1 MAKTNGCCIASDDG
15 TTSFVCAVQAS
26 DGEICLFRT
35 YDSLRA
41 LDLDPTIWQACRATS
56 AATTFFDPIEIG
68 RYKQKFAD
76 GALGQ
81 NNPIHSVIDE
91 AKDHWEN
98 AAANVQCI
106 VSIGTGEP
114 HSLPVGNNAW
124 EMVET
129 LKKIATKSQDAA
141 ERFARDHPEFLSE
154 GKYYRFNV
162 VKGLESVGL
171 EEHKKSDAIA
181 SATNTYMQK
190 DAQINQVKSFCS
202 KINAREGRG
211 APIAVANG
219 EVTQPPPSSGQVRG
233 HTGPNVSPGAI
244 AYVEKFAEELSYMP
258 DREDATIEA
267 GWIALPVK
275 IFRSDQAHRFRLADK
290 APDLDG
296 QSSWYKILHQVA
308 RIQYQVNDG
317 FRSQAM
323 PAPKPYRF
331 TQPFRQDPRLYYI
344 PLSTAPWFSEAPN
357 TFMAHIPVS
366 EIWRLIASFKTD
378 DETETELHS
387 QPDGQIFLKNM
398 ALHITG
404 MEHDQPIFRIKFKPL
419 IKDFGNFCAPPLGLA
434 DAMCGRSHIPIQPG
448 LSGEILTNQSS
459 KVQLSAV
466 PLPFALVTVVIPKK
480 WRVITYRHAAW
491 LSKELETLRRIS
503 HSLWDHEDAIDLSEQ
518 EVPIKV
524 LLQELSSY
532 LEVIDL
538 KLTSAPL
545 SAAADETGTSIQKR
559 LQEFQSLMLPS
570 CRHHLLESTKA
581 FFASPEQKEEPIEVE
596 DVLRLLKRPQPEV
609 VDLRFGLVEKDVVEK
624 WWAYVGEPRARW
636 IALALMLNAM
646 ANLTDVEILPG
657 RYNVLLDSASGLCYL
672 A

>member
-1 MAKTNGCCIASDDG
+1 MAKIHGCCLASDDA

-35 YDSLRA
+35 YSSLRA

-76 GALGQ
+76 GALGH

-91 AKDHWEN
+91 ANDHWEN

-124 EMVET
+124 ELVET
-129 LKKIATKSQDAA
+129 LKKIATKSQDTA

-171 EEHKKSDAIA
+171 EEHKRADAIA

-190 DAQINQVKSFCS
+190 DAQADQVKSFCS
-202 KINAREGRG
+202 KINVGQGRG
-211 APIAVANG
+211 APTVVANG
-219 EVTQPPPSSGQVRG
+219 EITQPPTSSGQVRG
-233 HTGPNVSPGAI
+233 LTGPSVSPGAI
-244 AYVEKFAEELSYMP
+244 AYVGDFAEELSYRP
-258 DREDATIEA
+258 DSEDTAIEA
-267 GWIALPVK
+267 GWIALPAK
-275 IFRSDQAHRFRLADK
+275 IFRFDQAYSFSLRDK
-290 APDLDG
+290 AVDLDG
-296 QSSWYKILHQVA
+296 QSSWYKALHQVA
-308 RIQYQVNDG
+308 SNEYQVNDG
-317 FRSQAM
+317 FRSQTM
-323 PAPKPYRF
+323 PTPKPYRF
-331 TQPFRQDPRLYYI
+331 TQPFRQDPRLFYI
-344 PLSTAPWFSEAPN
+344 PLSAAPWCSEAPS

-366 EIWRLIASFKTD
+366 EIWRLIASFKGD
-378 DETETELHS
+378 DGTMLHS
-387 QPDGQIFLKNM
+387 QPDGQIFLMNM
-398 ALHITG
+398 TLHIVG
-404 MEHDQPIFRIKFKPL
+404 MEQDQPIFRIKFRPL
-419 IKDFGNFCAPPLGLA
+419 LKDYGNYCAPPLGLA

-459 KVQLSAV
+459 NVQLSAL
-466 PLPFALVTVVIPKK
+466 PLPLALVTVVIPKK
-480 WRVITYRHAAW
+480 WRVIPYRHAAW

-503 HSLWDHEDAIDLSEQ
+503 HSLWDHEDAIDLSDQ
-518 EVPIKV
+518 EIPIKV

-532 LEVIDL
+532 LEGFDL
-538 KLTSAPL
+538 RLTSAPS
-545 SAAADETGTSIQKR
+545 SAAPNETGTPIQQP
-559 LQEFQSLMLPS
+559 LLDFDSLRVPS
-570 CRHHLLESTKA
+570 CRYHLLESTKA
-581 FFASPEQKEEPIEVE
+581 FFASPEQKEKPIEVE
-596 DVLRLLKRPQPEV
+596 DVLRLLKRPQPKV
-609 VDLRFGLVEKDVVEK
+609 VDLRFGLVEKEIVEE
-624 WWAYVGEPRARW
+624 WWTYFGEPRARW

-646 ANLTDVEILPG
+646 ANLTDVEILSS
-657 RYNVLLDSASGLCYL
+657 RYDVLLDSASGLCYL

>member
-1 MAKTNGCCIASDDG
+1 MAKTRGCCVASDDG

-68 RYKQKFAD
+68 RYRQKFAD
-76 GALGQ
+76 GALGH

-91 AKDHWEN
+91 ANDHWEN

-124 EMVET
+124 ELVET
-129 LKKIATKSQDAA
+129 LKKIATKSQDTA
-141 ERFARDHPEFLSE
+141 ERFARDHSEFLSE

-171 EEHKKSDAIA
+171 EEHKKADAIA

-190 DAQINQVKSFCS
+190 DAQADQVKSFCS
-202 KINAREGRG
+202 RINVEQGRA
-211 APIAVANG
+211 APTAVANG
-219 EVTQPPPSSGQVRG
+219 GTTQPSMSSDQVHG
-233 HTGPNVSPGAI
+233 LTGPNVRPGAI
-244 AYVEKFAEELSYMP
+244 AYVGEFAEELSYRP
-258 DREDATIEA
+258 DSEDAAIEA
-267 GWIALPVK
+267 GWIALPAK
-275 IFRSDQAHRFRLADK
+275 IFRFDQAHKFRLPEE

-296 QSSWYKILHQVA
+296 QSSWYKVLHQVA
-308 RIQYQVNDG
+308 RIEYHVNDG
-317 FRSQAM
+317 FRSQTM
-323 PAPKPYRF
+323 PTPKPYRF
-331 TQPFRQDPRLYYI
+331 TQPFQQDPRLYYV
-344 PLSTAPWFSEAPN
+344 PLSTAPWCSEAPN

-378 DETETELHS
+378 NGTMHS
-387 QPDGQIFLKNM
+387 LSDGHIFLMNM
-398 ALHITG
+398 TLHIVG
-404 MEHDQPIFRIKFKPL
+404 MEQDQPVFRIKFRPL
-419 IKDFGNFCAPPLGLA
+419 SKDFGNYCAPPLGLA

-448 LSGEILTNQSS
+448 LSGEFLTNQSS
-459 KVQLSAV
+459 NVQLSAL
-466 PLPFALVTVVIPKK
+466 PLPFALVTVVIPKD
-480 WRVITYRHAAW
+480 WRVIPYRHAAW

-503 HSLWDHEDAIDLSEQ
+503 HLLWDHEDAIDLSEQ

-532 LEVIDL
+532 LEGVDL
-538 KLTSAPL
+538 RLTSAPS
-545 SAAADETGTSIQKR
+545 SATADETGTPIQKQLHR
-559 LQEFQSLMLPS
+559 FDSQTLPS
-570 CRHHLLESTKA
+570 CRHHLFKSTKA
-581 FFASPEQKEEPIEVE
+581 FFASPERKEEPIEIE
-596 DVLRLLKRPQPEV
+596 DVLRLLKRPQPKV
-609 VDLRFGLVEKDVVEK
+609 VDLRFGLVEKKVVEE
-624 WWAYVGEPRARW
+624 WWAYFGEPRARW

-646 ANLTDVEILPG
+646 ANLTDVELLSS
-657 RYNVLLDSASGLCYL
+657 RYDVLLDSASGLCYL